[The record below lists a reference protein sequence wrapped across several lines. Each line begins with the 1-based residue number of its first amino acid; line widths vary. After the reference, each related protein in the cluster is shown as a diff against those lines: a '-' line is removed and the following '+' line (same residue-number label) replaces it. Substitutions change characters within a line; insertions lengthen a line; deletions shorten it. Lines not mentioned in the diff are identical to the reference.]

1 MSALQPQALRLP
13 REEGPSLSTQDD
25 CSHERG
31 LALAADGLDAQAG
44 DERMGP
50 GPDKTG
56 WSALRSH
63 PERVAYSVST
73 GRGLL
78 NHWRAAQ
85 SRDSTGHLSRETRK
99 GQGMGEDMNWKSGL
113 EKKTPR
119 PRSENEIGLVWAPIL
134 EVGQLLWPVGF
145 TALSSS
151 QRVHLP
157 REITSLKAE
166 LKKPRS
172 REAKQCPKV
181 TCLGDNRARMPS
193 CFNLIPKPKPG
204 PTDLLHASVVS
215 H

>member
-1 MSALQPQALRLP
+1 MFAEPDARASFLSHPFITSGGGQPQGTGGRQECHSPWVRSQMSALQPQALRLP

-78 NHWRAAQ
+78 NH
-85 SRDSTGHLSRETRK
+85 
-99 GQGMGEDMNWKSGL
+99 
-113 EKKTPR
+113 
-119 PRSENEIGLVWAPIL
+119 
-134 EVGQLLWPVGF
+134 
-145 TALSSS
+145 
-151 QRVHLP
+151 
-157 REITSLKAE
+157 
-166 LKKPRS
+166 
-172 REAKQCPKV
+172 
-181 TCLGDNRARMPS
+181 
-193 CFNLIPKPKPG
+193 
-204 PTDLLHASVVS
+204 
-215 H
+215 